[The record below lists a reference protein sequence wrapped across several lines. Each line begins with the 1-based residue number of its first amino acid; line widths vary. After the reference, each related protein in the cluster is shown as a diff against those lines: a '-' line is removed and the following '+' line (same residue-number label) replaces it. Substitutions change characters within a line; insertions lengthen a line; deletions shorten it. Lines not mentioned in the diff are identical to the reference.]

1 MISNTQEL
9 IIGSSLENLN
19 QVTAMVEEIC
29 DQYNINN
36 TYFGNILV
44 AVTEACRNA
53 IIHGNQGNPEK
64 KVTIRFESGPSGL
77 KFSVRDEGPGFDFR
91 AVPDPTES
99 TDEEAATAAKG
110 LYLMRTLTDEIVFK
124 ENGSLIQFG
133 FHISSINYQM
143 SVERSRMLRS
153 YYQPDVKKLSKSQE

>member
-9 IIGSSLENLN
+9 IIGSSLDNLN

-44 AVTEACRNA
+44 SVTEACRNA
-53 IIHGNQGNPEK
+53 ILHGNQSDPDK
-64 KVTIRFESGPSGL
+64 KVTIRFESGPGGL
-77 KFSVRDEGPGFDFR
+77 KFAVRDEGPGFDYHV
-91 AVPDPTES
+91 VPDPTE
-99 TDEEAATAAKG
+99 AAEKDANSAPRG
-110 LYLMRTLTDEIVFK
+110 LFLMRTLTDEIVFK

-143 SVERSRMLRS
+143 SVERSRMLRD
-153 YYQPDVKKLSKSQE
+153 YYQPETKKLEKSQE